1 MTNLRKLTNNHRT
14 SLDSLCW
21 FSQRCSST
29 PHFWGWPHIRTR
41 PRFLYNVPTPKF
53 HHPMFTRSEVIVLTN
68 KHTPLK
74 TFNALRYATLGKMF
88 LQIFRFFGLRDSELT
103 LDQFRRSLKT
113 HLFKHIFGHWQLQRR
128 VTVFFVRCAQIDLL
142 TYLLTYLNQSVHE
155 YGNNWHTS
163 VHFCTHFSLP
173 ILHAISVSVST
184 SRFVYPVAPNPGDD
198 AAELDRP
205 APMYT
210 DDRGCWRL
218 CWLQLVASE
227 ESGHHSSLQ
236 RVESST
242 ASAEFSE
249 CGLSVG
255 LARRTAPS
263 TQNWVLGH
271 HTKIICALIL
281 AMRVNVVMGGQLDE
295 HLLSGSPPSL

>member
-1 MTNLRKLTNNHRT
+1 MCWLAFGSKVKGQGHHKPEKPGAFMTNLRKLTNNHRT

-103 LDQFRRSLKT
+103 LDQFSRSLKT

-155 YGNNWHTS
+155 YGNDWHAS
-163 VHFCTHFSLP
+163 VHFCVILP
-173 ILHAISVSVST
+173 
-184 SRFVYPVAPNPGDD
+184 P
-198 AAELDRP
+198 
-205 APMYT
+205 
-210 DDRGCWRL
+210 
-218 CWLQLVASE
+218 
-227 ESGHHSSLQ
+227 HSSRNQ
-236 RVESST
+236 RLSLD
-242 ASAEFSE
+242 AS
-249 CGLSVG
+249 VRIP
-255 LARRTAPS
+255 RRTKPWRRRHWA
-263 TQNWVLGH
+263 
-271 HTKIICALIL
+271 
-281 AMRVNVVMGGQLDE
+281 R
-295 HLLSGSPPSL
+295 